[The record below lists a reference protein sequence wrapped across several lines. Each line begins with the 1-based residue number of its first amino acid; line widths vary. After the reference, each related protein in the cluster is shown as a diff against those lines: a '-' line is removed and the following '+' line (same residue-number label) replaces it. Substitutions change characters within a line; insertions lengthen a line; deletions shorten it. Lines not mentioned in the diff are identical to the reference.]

1 MWYDCRSILL
11 KIKKTKKKTK
21 NKNKKKTV
29 AVSSQTQAFKNFAT
43 FLKCITK
50 IDGTTID
57 DAESMDLVIPMYNL
71 IECSWNYSETTR
83 RL

>member
-1 MWYDCRSILL
+1 M
-11 KIKKTKKKTK
+11 
-21 NKNKKKTV
+21 TV
-29 AVSSQTQAFKNFAT
+29 VVSFQIQVSKNFAT